1 MVVLRNAGPS
11 QRARAVFTEW
21 LAKTGD
27 VRIAAERAGV
37 SERTGR
43 RWKNEGPNASDASS
57 PRMPAPIQSAEPTKF
72 VGRKAALLTLRKMLS
87 EGARLVTVLGPA
99 GIGKTRLSLRY
110 ADLNASAY
118 AGGVLFCDASGAKS
132 VEEVCAAVAR
142 ALGVTLPSRA
152 SDGERVE
159 QLGHALDNRG
169 TMLFVLD
176 NFEQAVAAAPATV
189 GAWTSI
195 ARRAHVIVTSRVQLR
210 VLGEACFWLDA
221 LELPKEGVVA
231 SESEAVQLF
240 VDRAQL
246 ARPGFVLGASESQA
260 VVDLVKRLDGNA
272 LAIELAAARASML
285 SPSQLL
291 ARLAKRFDVLAGG
304 ARDAVARQAS
314 MRVALDQSWELLDD
328 ASRRVLAQAS
338 LFRGGFTLD
347 AAEEVIKTKAGE
359 SVLDA
364 LEALRQSSLVYTYVD
379 ADPNLDG
386 EMRFKMYE
394 SIRDYAGEHLRDMDR
409 KDEAVR
415 RFAEYFVDEATA
427 ADTDNLIQAQSLAID
442 VLHDPTLAMRAAL
455 ASGPLLAG
463 RAVAEAELLRR
474 ALAQKGGDDTVRLA
488 ARVALGV
495 ADRKRGALAV
505 AEEELKE
512 TLKDARAAG
521 ARAIEGRAL
530 LAHAAVHRM
539 GGQMEEALGELEVAL
554 SMAREQGDAALEA
567 QVLGDMVHARH
578 IRRDF
583 NAETMALAE
592 SARALHHKL
601 GNRRDEADM
610 CGSLAALHQARGEAH
625 QARSRY
631 EEALELLAGGGDLG
645 VRAVVHTNLGTLH
658 QELGNLEAA
667 LTHHEE
673 ALKLCV
679 AAGGRRLEGG
689 VLGNRASV
697 LFEMGRLD
705 EARDGFD
712 RAVRVLHDV
721 GDIVHEAYF
730 QAQLAAVIAT
740 QGAVDE
746 ATNLFARAEKRF
758 EASGHTNE
766 MWKLGLRLQRGHIE
780 LARARQAESEG
791 VIEVASKLRD
801 EVRDWIGALPAETT
815 DDVRVAARML
825 ARALAAP
832 PKHPEPKPIIGALTV
847 SEDASSVWLP
857 TTARVSLEK
866 RKPVRLL
873 LLRLIEE
880 HAKKPGHPLTVDDLL
895 AAGWPGERVIRDAGA
910 SRVYVALGTLRK
922 LGLRDVILSRDG
934 GYLLDPQVK
943 IVIVNN

>member
-1 MVVLRNAGPS
+1 MATPS
-11 QRARAVFTEW
+11 QRARAVFAEW

-43 RWKNEGPNASDASS
+43 RWKNEGPNAADASS
-57 PRMPAPIQSAEPTKF
+57 PRMPAPIQNAEPTKF
-72 VGRKAALLTLRKMLS
+72 VGRKAALIALRKMLS

-118 AGGVLFCDASGAKS
+118 PGGVLFCDVSGAKT
-132 VEEVCAAVAR
+132 VEAVCAAVAR

-152 SDGERVE
+152 SDAERAE

-169 TMLFVLD
+169 TMLLVLD

-189 GAWTSI
+189 GTWTTI

-210 VLGEACFWLDA
+210 VLGEACFWLES
-221 LELPKEGVVA
+221 LELPPENPTSTTA
-231 SESEAVQLF
+231 AESEAVQLF

-246 ARPGFVLGASESQA
+246 ARPGFELGAADFQA
-260 VVDLVKRLDGNA
+260 VIDLVKKLDGNA

-285 SPSQLL
+285 SPAQLL

-304 ARDAVARQAS
+304 ARDAAARQAS

-338 LFRGGFTLD
+338 LFRGGFSLD
-347 AAEEVIKTKAGE
+347 AAEEVIKTKADAE
-359 SVLDA
+359 KQDSVLDA
-364 LEALRQSSLVYTYVD
+364 LEALRQSSLVYTYVTL
-379 ADPNLDG
+379 AG

-394 SIRDYAGEHLRDMDR
+394 SIRDYAAEHLKDMDHA
-409 KDEAVR
+409 DAAVR
-415 RFAEYFVDEATA
+415 RFAEYFVTA
-427 ADTDNLIQAQSLAID
+427 ADASDTDNLIQAQALAID

-455 ASGPLLAG
+455 ASGSLLAG
-463 RAVAEAELLRR
+463 RAVAEAELLRK
-474 ALAQKGGDDTVRLA
+474 ALAQPGGDPDTRLE

-505 AEEELKE
+505 AEEEIAQALKE
-512 TLKDARAAG
+512 ARRIG

-539 GGQMEEALGELEVAL
+539 GGQMETALGELEQAL
-554 SMAREQGDAALEA
+554 KMAKDTSDTTLEA
-567 QVLGDMVHARH
+567 QVLGDMVHAHH

-592 SARALHHKL
+592 RARELHRTL
-601 GNRRDEADM
+601 GHRRDEADM
-610 CGSLAALHQARGEAH
+610 CGALAALHQARGEAH

-631 EEALELLAGGGDLG
+631 EEALELLSSGGDLG

-658 QELGNLEAA
+658 QELGNLDLA

-758 EASGHTNE
+758 ESSGHTNE
-766 MWKLGLRLQRGHIE
+766 MWKLGLRLQQCHID
-780 LARARQAESEG
+780 LARAQKAEAEG
-791 VIEVASKLRD
+791 VIEIASKLRD
-801 EVRDWIGALPAETT
+801 EVRDVIGTLPAETT

-825 ARALAAP
+825 SRALAAP

-847 SEDASSVWLP
+847 SEDASNVWLP

-880 HAKKPGHPLTVDDLL
+880 HAKQPGHPLTVDDLL

-934 GYLLDPQVK
+934 GYLLDPAVK
-943 IVIVNN
+943 IVIVNNV